1 MYLDLTK
8 LHSVPPGPPKKKIWS
23 ILSVPI
29 GDKIYR
35 QPAQARPDR
44 TGRFPTAGT
53 SATTLE
59 RNAPRASL
67 ALRAGVGVSRPPRG
81 AASRARVRAGRSVHV
96 LFTFIQDTST
106 CTRSIHH
113 SSVYTWMS

>member
-8 LHSVPPGPPKKKIWS
+8 LHSVPPGPPKKIWS

-44 TGRFPTAGT
+44 TGQFPTAGT
-53 SATTLE
+53 SAITLNE
-59 RNAPRASL
+59 M
-67 ALRAGVGVSRPPRG
+67 
-81 AASRARVRAGRSVHV
+81 
-96 LFTFIQDTST
+96 
-106 CTRSIHH
+106 H
-113 SSVYTWMS
+113 SPFLG